1 MRTLVALLA
10 VVALVVGCSTKKPV
24 VPADQLWKQ
33 ANEYYDSEAWE
44 LAIERYKS
52 LLDQHPFDENA
63 EEAER
68 RIAYSYYMAHRYP
81 EAIAA
86 FGDFERMHPTSEHL
100 PFIEYHLGLSYLSQ
114 ATTADRDQ
122 QSANNANT
130 YFRNLIDRFP
140 TSPWAERARLRM
152 RETREMLAGHESGI
166 ALYYVRHRNI
176 SAAETRLGMLLREY
190 PETNAT
196 AELLDAFATIYDKRD
211 EPDGARLARATLIQQ
226 HPEGPLAIEAR
237 TKLGPDGAPQ
247 GDALPMLLAHLD
259 AMRAKADRKDLPR
272 TVSAYPDNGAAQ
284 TPGQY

>member
-1 MRTLVALLA
+1 MRALGTLLA
-10 VVALVVGCSTKKPV
+10 VVVLVVGCSTKKPV
-24 VPADQLWKQ
+24 VPADKLWTQ
-33 ANEYYDSEAWE
+33 ANEYYDTEAWE
-44 LAIERYKS
+44 LAIERYKA

-122 QSANNANT
+122 QAANNANT

-196 AELLDAFATIYDKRD
+196 AELLDAFAGIYDRRE
-211 EPDGARLARATLIQQ
+211 EPEGARLARATLIQQ
-226 HPEGPLAIEAR
+226 HPEGPLAAEAR
-237 TKLGPDGAPQ
+237 TKLGPDGAPAGQ
-247 GDALPMLLAHLD
+247 ALPMLLAHLD
-259 AMRAKADRKDLPR
+259 AMRATADRQSLPH
-272 TVSAYPDNGAAQ
+272 TVSAYPDNGAAS